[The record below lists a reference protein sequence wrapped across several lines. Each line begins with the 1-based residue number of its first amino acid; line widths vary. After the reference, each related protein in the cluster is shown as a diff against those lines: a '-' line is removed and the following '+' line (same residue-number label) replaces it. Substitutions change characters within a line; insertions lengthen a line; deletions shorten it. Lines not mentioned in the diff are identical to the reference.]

1 MDLSYGRYLAHPADP
16 RTPELPE
23 YALSQATDHAL
34 GIPTHWADFIARN
47 VSKYDCADI
56 ESWSIKLEDVADC
69 DTSQLLVLA
78 LTGTN
83 DQANAARMLLQDEFA
98 QHHAELID
106 QLAMDCDDAHNDGP
120 DEWEAA

>member
-1 MDLSYGRYLAHPADP
+1 MEYGRYLAHPGDP
-16 RTPELPE
+16 RTPELPD
-23 YALSQATDHAL
+23 YAVSQATDHAM

-56 ESWSIKLEDVADC
+56 ESWSIKIEDIADC
-69 DTSQLLVLA
+69 DTSQHLVLA

-98 QHHAELID
+98 QHHSELID
-106 QLAMDCDDAHNDGP
+106 TLATQCDDANDGGP
-120 DEWEAA
+120 NEWEAA